1 MTTQAPA
8 ADPKSAPTAETPALH
23 AATRALILK
32 HDGSVPRYTSYPP
45 ANFFTQDPLGLADD
59 LVAASNDETNR
70 GISLY
75 FHVPFCP
82 RRCLF
87 CGCHTETDRS
97 GAFIRAYMDTLA
109 FEFGLLSAKLDRTR
123 PVTQVHFG
131 GGTPNAVPLNLL
143 QEILEQARATF
154 AFDADAEIAM
164 ECDPSLILRP
174 QLETLREMGFNR
186 LSFGIQDLKSDV
198 LDAVNR
204 RPSRLPPAELVA
216 VCRELGFTGINL
228 DLICGLPLQTPA
240 SFAKTVD
247 DIAAARPDRISLF
260 PYAHVPWIKEHQTA
274 LEVLPSPGTEE
285 KLGMIL
291 AARDALAKAGY
302 EAIGMDHFALPDD
315 ELAIARREG
324 TLHRN
329 FQGYVTARA
338 GQVHAMGA
346 SAITQLHSGYLQNEK
361 NLEKYMARVRAG
373 ELPFVGGY
381 RMRPEDKAAREVI
394 NALLC
399 QGVADAPAILRKHDI
414 DAETASSYLL
424 ESLERLAPLLEDGLA
439 EERDGVVR
447 ITDAGFPLSRRVA
460 AAFDPKVNAKADA
473 RSAAPRYSRAI

>member
-1 MTTQAPA
+1 VTTL
-8 ADPKSAPTAETPALH
+8 APTPQESTADTTPA
-23 AATRALILK
+23 RALILK
-32 HDGSVPRYTSYPP
+32 HDGAVPRYTSYPP
-45 ANFFTQDPLGLADD
+45 ANFFTQDPAGLADD
-59 LVAASNDETNR
+59 LIEASNRESSR

-109 FEFGLLSAKLDRTR
+109 LEFSLLSAKLDRTR
-123 PVTQVHFG
+123 PVTQIHFG

-143 QEILEQARATF
+143 KEILDQARATF
-154 AFDADAEIAM
+154 TLEDDAEIAM

-174 QLETLREMGFNR
+174 QLEALREMGFNR

-216 VCRELGFTGINL
+216 ICRELGFSGINL
-228 DLICGLPLQTPA
+228 DLICGLPLQTPE
-240 SFAKTVD
+240 SFATTVN

-260 PYAHVPWIKEHQTA
+260 PYAHVPWIKGHQTA
-274 LEVLPSPGTEE
+274 LEALPSPGSEE
-285 KLGMIL
+285 RLGMIL
-291 AARDALAKAGY
+291 AARDALARAGY
-302 EAIGMDHFALPDD
+302 EAIGMDHFALPGD
-315 ELAIARREG
+315 ELAVARREG

-329 FQGYVTARA
+329 FQGYVPPRA

-346 SAITQLHSGYLQNEK
+346 SAITQLNAGYLQNEK

-381 RMRPEDKAAREVI
+381 RMSAEDKAARELI

-399 QGVADAPAILRKHDI
+399 QGRVDAPAMLRKHGLEPE
-414 DAETASSYLL
+414 AASTYLL
-424 ESLERLAPLLEDGLA
+424 ESLERLAPLLEDDLA
-439 EERDGVVR
+439 EVKDGVVR

-460 AAFDPKVNAKADA
+460 AAFDPRAAA
-473 RSAAPRYSRAI
+473 PGGGAPRYSRAI